1 MSAVVA
7 RRIELRLEQMVGSER
22 GLTARH
28 ALMGA
33 DRRLDLIRADCR
45 RELDLRLERL
55 AAFARRDPV
64 TRPPDETLEQVIL
77 EAEAALTACGAL
89 NQPMLG
95 RALGMLCAMADALM
109 HTRYWP
115 EGALNPAINL
125 VGLCRTGDLPEPQGE
140 VLLQALERCLAQYL
154 RHIER

>member
-1 MSAVVA
+1 MTALAA
-7 RRIELRLEQMVGSER
+7 RRIELRLEQMVGAER

-28 ALMGA
+28 ALMAA
-33 DRRLDLIRADCR
+33 DRRLDLIRDDCR
-45 RELDLRLERL
+45 RELDVRLERL
-55 AAFARRDPV
+55 NAFARRDPAQ
-64 TRPPDETLEQVIL
+64 RPPDQTLERVIL

-89 NQPMLG
+89 NRPMLG
-95 RALGMLCAMADALM
+95 RALGLLCAMAHALM

-125 VGLCRTGDLPEPQGE
+125 VGLCRAGDLPGPQGE
-140 VLLQALERCLAQYL
+140 VMLQALERCLAQYL